1 MRLSLFRYIGRSA
14 TRGTVSSAT
23 CNRGRSLSASIQC
36 EKFKYEHKTSTMRYF
51 SSPPSVEKK
60 DETEDKDNEATDT
73 EAVVQTHDGI
83 DSSTR
88 DLMQLRHKG
97 INMNTNGIS
106 QQVLPGGY
114 IVKTDKKTG
123 EKRMV
128 GLERNMGYF
137 WELKVR

>member
-1 MRLSLFRYIGRSA
+1 
-14 TRGTVSSAT
+14 
-23 CNRGRSLSASIQC
+23 
-36 EKFKYEHKTSTMRYF
+36 MRYF